1 MLLWLQLL
9 LCLVLIGA
17 AGFQLSRYADAIAE
31 KSGLSRSWIGLAL
44 LATVTSLPELATGVS
59 SVTAAETPDIAVGDI
74 FGSCVFNLLLLVLL
88 DFLYRSEP
96 VYTRARHGHL
106 VSAGFGTVLL
116 GFAGFNLVIYQGGMG
131 PQLGHVGLYA
141 PFLVLLY
148 LLTARTMF
156 RYERE
161 QVDKQAETEPTYP
174 GVTLRQAVMR
184 FTMAAAVVVLA
195 GIWLPFI
202 GVAVAE
208 QMGWT
213 ESFVGTLLVAAVTSA
228 PEIAVTAAAVRL
240 GAIDLAIADVLGS
253 NLFNMM
259 ILSVD
264 DAFYLS
270 GPLFAH
276 VSPSHVAS
284 AFSAM
289 MMSGMATVGLTLRPK
304 SRVLRTVSWVS
315 LFMMAVYLLNTL
327 FPYLYL
333 HGR

>member
-1 MLLWLQLL
+1 M
-9 LCLVLIGA
+9 
-17 AGFQLSRYADAIAE
+17 
-31 KSGLSRSWIGLAL
+31 
-44 LATVTSLPELATGVS
+44 S
-59 SVTAAETPDIAVGDI
+59 SVTAAGAPDIAVGDI

-88 DFLYRSEP
+88 DFMYRTEP

-116 GFAGFNLVIYQGGMG
+116 GFAGFNLVIYGGAMA
-131 PQLGHVGLYA
+131 PQLWHMGLYA
-141 PFLVLLY
+141 PLLILLY
-148 LLTARTMF
+148 LLTARTLF

-161 QVDKQAETEPTYP
+161 QVDKAAETGPTYP
-174 GVTLRQAVMR
+174 ELTLRQAIAG
-184 FTMAAAVVVLA
+184 FTVAAVVVVLA

-202 GVAVAE
+202 GVEVAE
-208 QMGWT
+208 RMGWT
-213 ESFVGTLLVAAVTSA
+213 ESFVGTLLIAVVTSA

-240 GAIDLAIADVLGS
+240 GAIDLAIADILGS

-259 ILSVD
+259 VLALD
-264 DAFYLS
+264 DVLYLP

-304 SRVLRTVSWVS
+304 SRVLRSVSWIS
-315 LFMMAVYLLNTL
+315 LFMLAVYLLNTL

-333 HGR
+333 HGG